1 VSVAPQLA
9 ALGSAPQLAALG
21 SAPQL
26 AALGSAPQL
35 AALGSAPQLA
45 AGDAAPYRCVVRNL
59 LLLFSLLLL
68 PAPGLAARLSGLSVT
83 PGVVTIVADGLPAV
97 AHAFALAD
105 PQRLVIDLPAVVPA
119 ALAAPGA
126 GSVSAVRAAMFAPGV
141 ARLVIDLSAP
151 LEIVSARR
159 SATGLT
165 ITLRRVPAA
174 DFADVVRRGR
184 RPLSVMPDKADT
196 PNRPAPRA
204 SADFSLPAQLFGP
217 RIAPAPAP
225 SSAPPRLPTPAQPGQ
240 VTPAQLM
247 PAQPGQASPMGQ
259 PVRTQPLPPAA
270 APAGA
275 PSKAEPVLASAVAAD
290 AGALAKAAT
299 IDAGA
304 VLPAEAGQVAA
315 PSRQRASG
323 IRPRSGGKPLV
334 VIDAGH
340 GGKDAGAI
348 SVLGGYEKDVTLAI
362 ARLTARRLE
371 RGGRVR
377 VKLTRDDDRFIPLG
391 GRVRIARDARADLF
405 ISIHADAAPNAEA
418 RGASVYTLSAVAS
431 DAVAARLAAREN
443 KADIIGGVNL
453 GVEAPEVGDIMI
465 DLSRRAT
472 GNVSVQFADI
482 LQDALSERLRFRGE
496 FHHFAGFQVLKA
508 PDVPSVLLETGY
520 VTNRDDAR
528 LLFSGS
534 ARQKIADGIARAI
547 ERHLIGD

>member
-1 VSVAPQLA
+1 M
-9 ALGSAPQLAALG
+9 
-21 SAPQL
+21 
-26 AALGSAPQL
+26 
-35 AALGSAPQLA
+35 
-45 AGDAAPYRCVVRNL
+45 RCLFIL
-59 LLLFSLLLL
+59 LSLLLL
-68 PAPGLAARLSGLSVT
+68 PSPGLAARLTGLSVT
-83 PGVVTIVADGLPAV
+83 PGVVTITADGAPAV

-105 PQRLVIDLPAVVPA
+105 PQRLVIDLPAVVPV
-119 ALAAPGA
+119 ALVAPGA
-126 GSVSAVRAAMFAPGV
+126 GSVSAVRAAMFSPGV
-141 ARLVIDLSAP
+141 ARLVIDLSSP
-151 LEIVSARR
+151 LDIVSARS

-165 ITLRRVPAA
+165 ITLRRVPAT
-174 DFADVVRRGR
+174 DFAERVRRGR
-184 RPLSVMPDKADT
+184 RPLPVAPQPPGRADT
-196 PNRPAPRA
+196 AVTANKTVPRA
-204 SADFSLPAQLFGP
+204 AADFSLPAELFGP
-217 RIAPAPAP
+217 RTA
-225 SSAPPRLPTPAQPGQ
+225 SAPLRPPSPVQLAHTTP
-240 VTPAQLM
+240 
-247 PAQPGQASPMGQ
+247 
-259 PVRTQPLPPAA
+259 PPAA
-270 APAGA
+270 TAT
-275 PSKAEPVLASAVAAD
+275 AEARTEARTEAHFGVLAKIVPPDS
-290 AGALAKAAT
+290 GALAKPAPGDADTLANIATVGAAT
-299 IDAGA
+299 
-304 VLPAEAGQVAA
+304 VLPPEPGRVAA
-315 PSRQRASG
+315 PRQRATG
-323 IRPRSGGKPLV
+323 IRPRSGSKPLV

-405 ISIHADAAPNAEA
+405 ISIHADAAPNPEA

-472 GNVSVQFADI
+472 GNVSVQFAEI
-482 LQDALSERLRFRGE
+482 LQGALSDGLRFRGE

-520 VTNRDDAR
+520 VTNREDAR

-534 ARQKIADGIARAI
+534 ARQKIADGISRAI

>member
-1 VSVAPQLA
+1 MSVAPQLA
-9 ALGSAPQLAALG
+9 AFGV
-21 SAPQL
+21 
-26 AALGSAPQL
+26 APQL

-68 PAPGLAARLSGLSVT
+68 PAPGLAARLTGLSVT

-105 PQRLVIDLPAVVPA
+105 PQRLVIDLPAVLPA

-217 RIAPAPAP
+217 RIAPASAPASAPSSAPAP
-225 SSAPPRLPTPAQPGQ
+225 SSASPRLPTPAQPGQ

-259 PVRTQPLPPAA
+259 PVRAQPIPPAA

-315 PSRQRASG
+315 PPRQRASG